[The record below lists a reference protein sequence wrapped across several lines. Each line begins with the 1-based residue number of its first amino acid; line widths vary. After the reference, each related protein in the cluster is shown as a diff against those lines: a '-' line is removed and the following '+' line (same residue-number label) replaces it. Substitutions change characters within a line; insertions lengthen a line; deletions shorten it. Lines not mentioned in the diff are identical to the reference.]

1 MNNNSRVLN
10 VTRGFTVK
18 HKQALRAVKEC
29 ACEWVEY
36 GVSIRDLTLAE
47 SIGRRNQQAQLREPL
62 AYSELFGLRFE
73 PPANACDALRSCGE
87 MVWAASKFAAEEAV
101 KV

>member
-1 MNNNSRVLN
+1 M
-10 VTRGFTVK
+10 
-18 HKQALRAVKEC
+18 
-29 ACEWVEY
+29 

-62 AYSELFGLRFE
+62 AFTLELFGLRFE
-73 PPANACDALRSCGE
+73 PPATALRCSSL
-87 MVWAASKFAAEEAV
+87 VWRDGLGGFIKSLQPSELL